1 MGRVVQFNKGGNKM
15 ITIYDVANYF
25 IKKSNN
31 DDESPMT
38 PLKLQKL
45 CYYAQAWSLAWDEKE
60 LFEDQFQAWIHGP
73 ANYDLFRKYKD
84 NNMNETINA
93 IDNDY
98 NEQNFNKDQIE
109 TLEIVWDEYGKYTG
123 YYLEQLTHQERPWIE
138 TRGDLEPGAPS
149 KKVICVKLMKDY
161 YSTLNG

>member
-1 MGRVVQFNKGGNKM
+1 MGRVVQFNKRGNKM